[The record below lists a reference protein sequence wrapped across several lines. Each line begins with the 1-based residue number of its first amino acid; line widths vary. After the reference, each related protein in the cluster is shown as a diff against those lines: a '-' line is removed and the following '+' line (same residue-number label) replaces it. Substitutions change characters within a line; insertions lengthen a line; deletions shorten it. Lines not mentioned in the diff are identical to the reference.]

1 MIYGK
6 TDVGKSRTLNEDN
19 FYFETT
25 PKGYVM
31 IVADGMGGHNAGEVA
46 SAMAIEAI
54 QEYMAT
60 HDIFSD
66 PEVNVR
72 EAVKFANDAVYRAA
86 SEKSSLQGMGT
97 TLVMAVGSGKQLC
110 VANVG
115 DSRAYLVSKT
125 QMKQIT
131 KDHSFVNELVK
142 KGLLTPEEA
151 KFHPKSNIILK
162 ALGIETDLYPDIFMI
177 EKKRTEKILLCTDGL
192 TGMVSDNEI
201 SEIINRFN
209 KKNAC
214 EELIRLANEHGGA
227 DNITV
232 VIG

>member
-6 TDVGKSRTLNEDN
+6 TDVGKTRTLNEDS

-31 IVADGMGGHNAGEVA
+31 IVADGMGGHNAGEIA
-46 SAMAIEAI
+46 SSMAVEAI
-54 QEYMAT
+54 REYMAA

-66 PEVNVR
+66 PEVMVR
-72 EAVKFANDAVYRAA
+72 EAIRFAN
-86 SEKSSLQGMGT
+86 EKVFRTACEKQSLQGMGT
-97 TLVMAVGSGKQLC
+97 TLVMAIGSGKNLC

-115 DSRAYLVSKT
+115 DSRAYLVSKEKIT
-125 QMKQIT
+125 QIT

-151 KFHPKSNIILK
+151 KTHPKSNIILK
-162 ALGIETDLYPDIFMI
+162 ALGIEADLYPDIFMI
-177 EKKRTEKILLCTDGL
+177 EKKRTDKILLCTDGL
-192 TGMVSDNEI
+192 SGMVSDREI
-201 SEIINRFN
+201 YEVMNRFSR
-209 KKNAC
+209 KNSC
-214 EELIRLANEHGGA
+214 NELVRLANEYGGA

-232 VIG
+232 VVG